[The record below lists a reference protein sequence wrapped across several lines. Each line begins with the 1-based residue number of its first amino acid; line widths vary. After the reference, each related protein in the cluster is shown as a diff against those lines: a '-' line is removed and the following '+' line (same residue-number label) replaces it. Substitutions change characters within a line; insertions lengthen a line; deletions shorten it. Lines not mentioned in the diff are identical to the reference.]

1 MKPKL
6 TMKKIQSIAEETVNE
21 IYSQLT
27 EKEIKEKMA
36 YYVKNDI
43 NNTILNILGINR
55 QWGEIRIAHDS
66 MLYKM
71 INSKNSKISEKAEE
85 ILQELFDNKI
95 ILTTKDKVALNK
107 LYKET
112 YMNYLEGQIGVLARE
127 QALANAPE
135 IFKEFLEQ
143 QEETV

>member
-1 MKPKL
+1 
-6 TMKKIQSIAEETVNE
+6 MKKIQSIAEETVNE